1 MPPTTPLQFDAL
13 RERRIELL
21 VARMLAPEADD
32 DLQMEVLC
40 RDPICVVAGRR
51 SKWVRRRK
59 IDLAELV
66 DEPWIV
72 TPANSE
78 PWSLL
83 AEAFGRKGLA
93 VPSGTVVSTSIHIAN
108 RLVPTGRYLTIIP
121 ELAPRFG
128 PMTSRMQVLPVDFP
142 SAPRPIAIVT
152 LKNRM
157 LSPAAHLFVEAAR
170 LVTRPSAKEARR

>member
-1 MPPTTPLQFDAL
+1 VT
-13 RERRIELL
+13 
-21 VARMLAPEADD
+21 
-32 DLQMEVLC
+32 
-40 RDPICVVAGRR
+40 GRR

-72 TPANSE
+72 TPPNSE

-83 AEAFGRKGLA
+83 AEAFSRKGIA

-108 RLVPTGRYLTIIP
+108 RLTPTGRYLTIIP
-121 ELAPRFG
+121 ESVLRFG
-128 PMTSRMQVLPVDFP
+128 PMGSRMQVLPVDFP
-142 SAPRPIAIVT
+142 SAPRIAIVT

-157 LSPAAHLFVEAAR
+157 LNPAAGLFIE
-170 LVTRPSAKEARR
+170 TARRVARFADKPAR